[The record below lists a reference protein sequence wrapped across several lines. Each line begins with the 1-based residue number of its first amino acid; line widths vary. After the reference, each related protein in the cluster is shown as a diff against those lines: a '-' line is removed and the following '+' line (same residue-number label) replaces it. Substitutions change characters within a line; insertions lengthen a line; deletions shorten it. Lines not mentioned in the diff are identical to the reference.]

1 MKNKTALLLDYIRD
15 CSADLYAITETGLT
29 DKDASVKAE
38 SSPAGYNFIDYPRTG
53 YRDGGTGLNFRDS
66 LRVKMV
72 DAGGKD
78 SFEFSEWLVS
88 CLGCS
93 LRLLIVYR
101 PPYSTEHKVTVS
113 VFLREFSDYLESFVL
128 SKEQILIAG
137 DFNIHVDDTM
147 MCGFFQREASHEKP
161 PVSWPFLVTLLSI
174 LQPDKFTQKFIL
186 KRNKNQQ
193 QGYHRGCQTKD

>member
-113 VFLREFSDYLESFVL
+113 VFLR
-128 SKEQILIAG
+128 
-137 DFNIHVDDTM
+137 
-147 MCGFFQREASHEKP
+147 
-161 PVSWPFLVTLLSI
+161 I